1 MADQSFFSLI
11 ANRSGSWRQ
20 RCLLET
26 ETGQS
31 YLYGDLEERTARL
44 AGYLTALGLKTGD
57 RVAAQIDKSPEALF
71 LYLACLRAG
80 LVYVP
85 INPAC
90 REGEVEHV
98 IADCAPSVVVAA
110 GRLQAMVGPV
120 CQRHGVQQVL
130 TLDADGGGSLMDG
143 AASRAAD
150 FATIP
155 CAGDDL
161 ACLVYSSGTTGRPKG
176 AMVTHRN
183 LAANGLAL
191 VEHWGFGDG
200 DVLLHALP
208 LFHVH
213 GLFVACHCVLLSGA
227 RMLWLDRFDRAKV
240 IDALGRVTVMMGVPT
255 YYTRLLA
262 GDDFTAGHCSGLRLA
277 ISGSAPL
284 APETFDEFRARTGHA
299 ILERYGMTETGM
311 NTSNPVVGVRISG
324 TVGPAL
330 AGVSLRV
337 TGEGGEVLGP
347 NRVGMLEVKGDNVFK
362 GYWRQPGL
370 TAQAFTADGYFRT
383 GDLAEI
389 DAAGVV
395 TITGRAV
402 DMIITGGLNVYPKEI
417 EDAIGAMDGIK
428 ECAAVGVPHTDFGE
442 AIIVAAV
449 TDGGECGEDEVIEM
463 CKDRLANYKVPKRVL
478 FVDELPRNVMGK
490 IQKAELRRRFAT
502 VLAQPSAKQTSA

>member
-1 MADQSFFSLI
+1 MANQSFFSLI
-11 ANRSGSWRQ
+11 ANRTRPWLERP
-20 RCLLET
+20 LLET
-26 ETGQS
+26 EAGQS
-31 YLYGDLEERTARL
+31 YLYGDLETRTARF

-85 INPAC
+85 INPDC
-90 REGEVEHV
+90 REGEIEHV
-98 IADCAPSVVVAA
+98 IADCAPSAVVAA
-110 GRLQAMVGPV
+110 GRLGAMVGPV
-120 CQRHGVQQVL
+120 CQRHDVRHL
-130 TLDADGGGSLMDG
+130 LSLDADGGGSLMEG
-143 AASRAAD
+143 AGSTAAD
-150 FATIP
+150 FTPVAR
-155 CAGDDL
+155 AGDDL
-161 ACLVYSSGTTGRPKG
+161 ACLVYSSGTTGKPKG

-183 LAANGLAL
+183 LAANALAL
-191 VEHWGFGDG
+191 VEHWRFRDD

-208 LFHVH
+208 VFHVH
-213 GLFVACHCVLLSGA
+213 GLFVACHCVLLAGA
-227 RMLWLDRFDRAKV
+227 RMLWLDRFDRVKV
-240 IDALGRVTVMMGVPT
+240 IDALGRATVMMGVPT

-262 GDDFTAGHCSGLRLA
+262 ADDFTHGHCSGLRLA

-284 APETFDEFRARTGHA
+284 APETFQAFRERTGHA

-311 NTSNPVVGVRISG
+311 NTSNPVDGDRVPG

-337 TGEGGEVLGP
+337 TGEDGKILGAG
-347 NRVGMLEVKGDNVFK
+347 RVGMLEVKGDNVFK
-362 GYWRQPGL
+362 GYWRQPDV

-417 EDAIGAMDGIK
+417 EDAIGAMDGIL
-428 ECAAVGVPHTDFGE
+428 ECAAIGVPHGDFGE
-442 AIIVAAV
+442 AVIVAAV
-449 TDGGECGEDEVIEM
+449 ADGGECGEDEIIEM

-490 IQKAELRRRFAT
+490 LQKAELRRRFKA
-502 VLAQPSAKQTSA
+502 VLTAANA

>member
-11 ANRSGSWRQ
+11 ANRYRPWLERP
-20 RCLLET
+20 LLET
-26 ETGQS
+26 ETGRS
-31 YLYGDLEERTARL
+31 YLYGDLEEMTARL
-44 AGYLTALGLKTGD
+44 AGYLTGLGLETGD

-85 INPAC
+85 INPDC
-90 REGEVEHV
+90 REGEVEHL
-98 IADCAPSVVVAA
+98 IADCAPTAMVAA
-110 GRLQAMVGPV
+110 GRLGAMVGPL
-120 CQRHGVQQVL
+120 CQRHGVRHML
-130 TLDADGGGSLMDG
+130 CLDADGGGDLMEG
-143 AASRAAD
+143 AASMAAD
-150 FATIP
+150 FAP
-155 CAGDDL
+155 VVRAGDDL

-183 LAANGLAL
+183 LAANALAL
-191 VEHWGFGDG
+191 VDHWGFNDG

-208 LFHVH
+208 LFHIH

-227 RMLWLDRFDRAKV
+227 RMLWLDRFDRARV
-240 IDALGRVTVMMGVPT
+240 IDALARATVMMGVPT
-255 YYTRLLA
+255 YYTRLLK
-262 GDDFTAGHCSGLRLA
+262 GDDFTAGTCKGLRLA

-284 APETFDEFRARTGHA
+284 ACETFDQFRERTGHA
-299 ILERYGMTETGM
+299 IVERYGMTETGM
-311 NTSNPVVGVRISG
+311 NTSNPLDGVRIPG
-324 TVGPAL
+324 TVGAAL

-337 TGEGGEVLGP
+337 TGEGGEILAPG
-347 NRVGMLEVKGDNVFK
+347 RVGALEVKGDNVFK
-362 GYWRQPGL
+362 GYWGKGDV
-370 TAQAFTADGYFRT
+370 TARAFTADGYFRT

-417 EDAIGAMDGIK
+417 EDAIGAMDAIL
-428 ECAAVGVPHTDFGE
+428 ECAAVGVPHEDFGE
-442 AIIVAAV
+442 AVIVAAV
-449 TDGGECGEDEVIEM
+449 AIGECGEDEVIEM

-490 IQKAELRRRFAT
+490 IQKAELRRRFKA
-502 VLAQPSAKQTSA
+502 VLAQTSA

>member
-11 ANRSGSWRQ
+11 ANRYRPWLE
-20 RCLLET
+20 RCLIET
-26 ETGQS
+26 EAGQS
-31 YLYGDLEERTARL
+31 YLYGDLEECTARL
-44 AGYLTALGLKTGD
+44 AGYLTALGLTAGD

-85 INPAC
+85 INPDC

-98 IADCAPSVVVAA
+98 IADCAPTAVVAA
-110 GRLQAMVGPV
+110 GRLEAMVGPV
-120 CQRHGVQQVL
+120 CRRHGVRHVL
-130 TLDADGGGSLMDG
+130 SLDADGGGSLMDG
-143 AASRAAD
+143 AGSMAAD
-150 FATIP
+150 FAP
-155 CAGDDL
+155 VPRAGDDL
-161 ACLVYSSGTTGRPKG
+161 ACLVYSSGTTGKPKG

-183 LAANGLAL
+183 LAANALAL
-191 VEHWGFGDG
+191 VEHWRFTDG

-208 LFHVH
+208 LFHIH
-213 GLFVACHCVLLSGA
+213 GLFVACHCVLLAGA
-227 RMLWLDRFDRAKV
+227 RMVWLDRFDRAKV
-240 IDALGRVTVMMGVPT
+240 IAALGRATVMMGVPT

-262 GDDFTAGHCSGLRLA
+262 GDDFTAGRCAGLRLA

-284 APETFDEFRARTGHA
+284 APETFQAFRERTGHA
-299 ILERYGMTETGM
+299 IVERYGMTETGM
-311 NTSNPVVGVRISG
+311 NTSNPVDGVRIPG
-324 TVGPAL
+324 TVGLAL

-337 TGEGGEVLGP
+337 SDDDGEILAAG
-347 NRVGMLEVKGDNVFK
+347 RVGVLEVKGDNVFK
-362 GYWRQPGL
+362 GYWRQPGV

-417 EDAIGAMDGIK
+417 EDAIGAMDGIL
-428 ECAAVGVPHTDFGE
+428 ECAAIGVPHGDFGE
-442 AIIVAAV
+442 AVIVAAV
-449 TDGGECGEDEVIEM
+449 AADEFGECGEDEIIEM

-490 IQKAELRRRFAT
+490 LQKAELRRRFAT
-502 VLAQPSAKQTSA
+502 VLTAASA